1 MSQIPRYETV
11 VNTLA
16 RLIFTGHIAPGTKL
30 PTERA
35 LASEMD
41 IDRTSLRL
49 ALKQLENLG
58 ALDIRPGD
66 GIYAR
71 DFMEGA
77 GLDFL
82 KLVFSLEEGEG
93 GGPFEVDAYTIDE
106 VWEFWCGFFP
116 MMLKNVIG
124 KFSPRDVKRLLDLVD
139 EEMKCVNCP
148 ERIIELNLAQE
159 DLVAAATKNIVFI
172 LFSNVSR
179 PIRKRMLKLFADQSD
194 PEVLSRHIELKRVFL
209 EEFLNSPEK
218 MIPLAAAYEDVLMS
232 HLAMMRKRRMNGT
245 GSEKLAESFSHD
257 IRETIP

>member
-16 RLIFTGHIAPGTKL
+16 RRIFTGRIAPGTKL

-49 ALKQLENLG
+49 ALKQLESLG
-58 ALDIRPGD
+58 VLDIRPGD

-71 DFMEGA
+71 DFLEGA

-82 KLVFSLEEGEG
+82 KLIFSMDEDENGE
-93 GGPFEVDAYTIDE
+93 PFDVDSYTVDE

-116 MMLKNVIG
+116 MMLKNVVG

-139 EEMKCVNCP
+139 EEKNWVHSP
-148 ERIIELNLAQE
+148 EKLIELNLAEE
-159 DLVAAATKNIVFI
+159 DLVSAATKNIVFI

-179 PIRKRMLKLFADQSD
+179 PIRKKMLKLFAEQSGPD
-194 PEVLSRHIELKRVFL
+194 VLARHIEVKRVFL

-218 MIPLAAAYEDVLMS
+218 MIPLAVAYEDVLMS
-232 HLAMMRKRRMNGT
+232 HLAMMRKKRMNG
-245 GSEKLAESFSHD
+245 GDVGKLAESLSYD
-257 IRETIP
+257 IRETKP